1 MCNVCLSYHVASDSC
16 DQELLTLAE
25 NAKDP
30 LRTAHVQTS
39 DEETERANDY
49 VRHQPLPG
57 EKPRKRARFDKD
69 SLLNK
74 ESQLTRTEDSEPYY
88 QNSLT
93 PYQHTSQAKQ
103 DKERVERTSVSQSV
117 PALRTAQR
125 RGQARLASRLP
136 FPPVSAKV
144 ASIIQ
149 GYWYLRTRKRT
160 KHLQ

>member
-1 MCNVCLSYHVASDSC
+1 M
-16 DQELLTLAE
+16 
-25 NAKDP
+25 
-30 LRTAHVQTS
+30 HVQTS
-39 DEETERANDY
+39 DEEIERANNL
-49 VRHQPLPG
+49 VRHQLLPG

-69 SLLNK
+69 SLSNK

-117 PALRTAQR
+117 PSLRTAQPQR

-149 GYWYLRTRKRT
+149 GYWYLRTKKRT